1 MKNIPFL
8 LLSLFVLISCENSQ
22 EGELEIYAVSYDIS
36 PANTGRVI
44 LSQSPP
50 FYKDTQLI
58 ITAIAAANHKFSHWE
73 GDISGEE
80 DTQSIIVD
88 ANKSFIAVFRPLD
101 TFATEHV
108 VAYDASLIDSSGY
121 VFMMENGQDAAYLV
135 NHDGDKLKEWS
146 FESRLGNDLEIT
158 PSGSLLGSF
167 KVNEPFF
174 SFGGFGGHIKK
185 LSANGS
191 VIWEYVVNTENEI
204 AHHDATEMPNG
215 NILIMI
221 WERISEEQFS
231 DIGLNPG
238 HDIFTEK
245 LIEVNPETDE
255 VVWQWRSWEHI
266 VQAIDPGKPSYGMP
280 SEHPNKI
287 NIGYNNMDHGDWM
300 HANGIFYDSSKDLI
314 YMSVNFYSE
323 VWVIDHSTNIQESPT
338 DQGGQY
344 NRGGDL
350 IYRFGN
356 PVAFGGDSSSRF
368 LFNNHHPSLVQD
380 TYPGAGNFL
389 IFNNGSNNEQS
400 IAYELSLPSF
410 SQNMMQTYEAPK
422 SVWSYSHPD
431 LYFPRISG
439 MVRLPNGNT
448 LICEGDYGYWE
459 VTAQGKIAWKYSGLG
474 KSFWRGY
481 FYSKNDPRLRLF
493 NLEN

>member
-1 MKNIPFL
+1 MFSCTSDQEIIQNE
-8 LLSLFVLISCENSQ
+8 LSISFE
-22 EGELEIYAVSYDIS
+22 V
-36 PANTGRVI
+36 
-44 LSQSPP
+44 SPP
-50 FYKDTQLI
+50 ESGTVLTSDSGPFIKGAVVAL
-58 ITAIAAANHKFSHWE
+58 TAVPYQNFKFSHWE

-121 VFMMENGQDAAYLV
+121 VFMMENGQNAAYLV
-135 NHDGDKLKEWS
+135 NHEGDKLKEWS
-146 FESRLGNDLEIT
+146 FDNRLGNDLEIT

-221 WERISEEQFS
+221 WERISEEQLS
-231 DIGLNPG
+231 DVGLAPG

-255 VVWQWRSWEHI
+255 IVWQWRSWEHI
-266 VQAIDPGKPSYGMP
+266 VQELDVSKDLYGLVH
-280 SEHPNKI
+280 EHPNKI
-287 NIGYNNMDHGDWM
+287 NIAYNDLENGDWM

-323 VWVIDHSTNIQESPT
+323 VWVIDHSTNIQESAT

-356 PVAFGGDSSSRF
+356 PAAFGGDASSRF

-380 TYPGAGNFL
+380 TYPGAGNLL

-410 SQNMMQTYEAPK
+410 SQNMMQTYESPQ

-459 VTAQGKIAWKYSGLG
+459 VTAQGQIAWKYSGLG

-481 FYSKNDPRLRLF
+481 FYSKNDPRLRSF